1 MDEPVLSTTS
11 SEPTRI
17 IEDCVDY
24 FNRRETDKNIYRD
37 RANGDDAGHVEPVEE
52 TEKEEPEL
60 DA

>member
-1 MDEPVLSTTS
+1 MEELVSLTTS
-11 SEPTRI
+11 LEPTRI

-24 FNRRETDKNIYRD
+24 FNRRETGKDIYRD

-52 TEKEEPEL
+52 TEREEPEL